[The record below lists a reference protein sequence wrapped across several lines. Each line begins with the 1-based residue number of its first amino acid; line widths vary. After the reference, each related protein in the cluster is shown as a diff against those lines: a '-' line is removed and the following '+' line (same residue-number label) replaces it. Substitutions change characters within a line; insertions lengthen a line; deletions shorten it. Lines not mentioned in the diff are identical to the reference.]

1 MENGFIKCA
10 AVSPR
15 IRVAEPAYNERQIAA
30 GLEEAY
36 VMQAR
41 LVVFPELCL
50 TGYTCGDLFLQPVL
64 LRAAR
69 EALCR
74 LAKLTEQW
82 ELVAIIGVPLVH
94 NGKLYNCAAV
104 LGNGRILGVV
114 PKTHLP
120 NYNEFY
126 EARQFTPAPGQN
138 DKIHIGSDTCP
149 FGANLLFRHAE
160 LEDFCFGVEICED
173 LWVPAP
179 RSAQLA
185 AAGAHIIANTSA
197 SNETI
202 GKREY
207 RRMLVESQSA
217 RLLCG
222 YIYADAG
229 EGESTTDMV
238 FSGHCLLAENGI
250 TLAESEPFA
259 GGITLSEIDVERLS
273 NERRRMETYPS
284 AETTGFEVI
293 RFELPVRHV
302 ALTRRI
308 SPYPFVPEQSHDR
321 EKRCEEILSIQAYG
335 LKKRVEHTY
344 AKTLVVGVS
353 GGLDS
358 CLALLVAVRTMD
370 LLSRPRG
377 DIRAVT
383 MPCFGTTERT
393 RGNAER
399 LCEALGVR
407 LQQIDIAASVRQHFE
422 DIGQSEETL
431 DVTYENAQA
440 RERTQILMDIANMT
454 GGLVVGTG
462 DLSELAL
469 GWATYSG
476 DHMSMYGV
484 NASVPK
490 TLIRHIV
497 RYIADTSPSAELSQ
511 TLEDILDTPVS
522 PELLPAENGDISQ
535 KTEDLVGPYEL
546 HDFFLYYALR
556 WSFPPQ
562 KILRLAL
569 YAFGD
574 QYDEE
579 TIRHWLRIFFKRF
592 FSQQFKRS
600 CLPDGPK
607 VGSVS
612 LSPRGDLRMPSDAS
626 SSLWLLNI

>member
-1 MENGFIKCA
+1 MKNGFIKCA
-10 AVSPR
+10 AVSPK
-15 IRVAEPAYNERQIAA
+15 IRVADPAYNEQQIAA

-41 LVVFPELCL
+41 LVVFPELCI

-64 LRAAR
+64 LNAAR
-69 EALCR
+69 EVLCR
-74 LAKLTEQW
+74 LAKLTGQW
-82 ELVAIIGVPLVH
+82 ELLAVVGVPLMH
-94 NGKLYNCAAV
+94 HGKLYNCAAV
-104 LGNGRILGVV
+104 IGNGKVLGVV
-114 PKTHLP
+114 PKTNLP
-120 NYNEFY
+120 TYNEFY
-126 EARQFTPAPGQN
+126 EARQFTPAPAQN
-138 DKIHIGSDTCP
+138 DTIRIGSDVCP
-149 FGANLLFRHAE
+149 FGRDLLFRHTA
-160 LEDFCFGVEICED
+160 LEAFCFGVEICED
-173 LWVPAP
+173 LWVPQP
-179 RSAQLA
+179 RSAGLA
-185 AAGAHIIANTSA
+185 AAGAYIVANPSA

-222 YIYADAG
+222 YIYTDAG

-238 FSGHCLLAENGI
+238 FSGHCLIAENGAV
-250 TLAESEPFA
+250 LAESEPFA
-259 GGITLSEIDVERLS
+259 GGMTLSEIDVERLS
-273 NERRRMETYPS
+273 NERRRMETFPAADSY
-284 AETTGFEVI
+284 GFDIVP
-293 RFELPVRHV
+293 FSLPIHHV
-302 ALTRRI
+302 GLTRRV
-308 SPYPFVPEQSHDR
+308 SPHPFVPEKGEDR
-321 EKRCEEILSIQAYG
+321 AKRCEEILSIQAYG
-335 LKKRVEHTY
+335 LKKRVEHTH
-344 AKTLVVGVS
+344 AKALVIGVS

-370 LLSRPRG
+370 LLSRPRS

-399 LCEALGVR
+399 LCDALGVR
-407 LQQIDIAASVRQHFE
+407 LRQIDIAASVRQHFE
-422 DIGQSEETL
+422 DIGHSEERL

-469 GWATYSG
+469 GWATYNG

-484 NASVPK
+484 NSSVPK
-490 TLIRHIV
+490 TLIRHII
-497 RYIADTSPSAELSQ
+497 RYIAETTESGELAQ

-556 WSFPPQ
+556 WGFSPQ
-562 KILRLAL
+562 KILRLAM
-569 YAFGD
+569 YAFGET
-574 QYDEE
+574 YEEE
-579 TIRHWLRIFFKRF
+579 TVRHWLRIFFERF
-592 FSQQFKRS
+592 FSQQYKRS
-600 CLPDGPK
+600 CIPDGPK

-626 SSLWLLNI
+626 SSLWLLNV